1 MLRMLFYAVIGLVVG
16 FTVLFV
22 LLTVTCEPIREE
34 YAPFAVLAL
43 MGALPVASVSVLF
56 GAVKLIQDE
65 LRQTRREMKSMKSSF
80 HLTGE
85 TSDRPSSQNV

>member
-1 MLRMLFYAVIGLVVG
+1 MLRMLFHAAIGLTVG
-16 FTVLFV
+16 FIVLLV
-22 LLTVTCEPIREE
+22 LLTVSCEPIREE

-65 LRQTRREMKSMKSSF
+65 LRQTRCDMNSIQTSF
-80 HLTGE
+80 RPTGE
-85 TSDRPSSQNV
+85 TSDGPSSQN